1 MYKKITEKEIKAML
15 KDYKSKKHNE
25 FTEEELVNLEKI
37 MCDGID
43 VKDEKQRTKGGQRSW
58 QRVGF
63 QHEKKRS
70 RILQA

>member
-43 VKDEKQRTKGGQRSW
+43 VKDEK
-58 QRVGF
+58 
-63 QHEKKRS
+63 
-70 RILQA
+70 